1 MADNDNK
8 NNIENS
14 HLSREKVIVRTGIV
28 GIITNLVLVVFKSFV
43 GLMSNSIAIVL
54 DAINNLSDVLSS
66 LITIIGTKLA
76 GRTPDKEH
84 PLGHGRIEY
93 ISAMVVAAIVLYAGF
108 AAFVESVKKIFAPV
122 KPDYSTATLIVVASA
137 VVVKI
142 FLGLFVKSK
151 GKKVSSATLTAS
163 GIDALFDAVI
173 SASVLLS
180 AVIYLFTGVCLEAYL
195 GVVISV
201 FVIRPGY
208 KLMKSTL
215 DEILGKRIDRALLDE
230 IKQTICEDESVFGAY
245 DLILHCY
252 GTDNYIGSVNVEI
265 PDIMTA
271 DEIDTMERRIA
282 RNVYNKHGVIL
293 ASIGIYSMNTTND
306 EIKRM
311 RADISHIVMSHDNVL
326 QIHGFYVDL
335 KEKSICFDIII
346 DYDSKDRNKMF
357 SHIYNEI
364 QSHYPDFSLKIDVD
378 IDI

>member
-1 MADNDNK
+1 MADKKTTD
-8 NNIENS
+8 IVTPQF
-14 HLSREKVIVRTGIV
+14 SREKVIVRTSIV
-28 GIITNLVLVVFKSFV
+28 GIVTNVLLVVFKSAV
-43 GLMSNSIAIVL
+43 GLLSNSIAIVL
-54 DAINNLSDVLSS
+54 DAVNNLSDVLSS
-66 LITIIGTKLA
+66 LITIVGAKLA
-76 GRTPDKEH
+76 GRMPDKGH

-93 ISAMVVAAIVLYAGF
+93 ISAMMVAAIVLYAGF
-108 AAFVESVKKIFAPV
+108 TAFVESVKKIFNPV
-122 KPDYSTATLIVVASA
+122 QPDYSPMTLIVVTSA
-137 VVVKI
+137 VIVKI
-142 FLGLFVKSK
+142 ILGLFVQKN
-151 GKKVSSATLTAS
+151 GKKVNSTTLTAS

-180 AVIYLFTGVCLEAYL
+180 AIIYLLTGVCLEAYL
-195 GVVISV
+195 GIVISA

-215 DEILGKRIDRALLDE
+215 NEILGKRISRELLSE
-230 IKQTICEDESVFGAY
+230 IKQTICEDDCVFGAY

-265 PDIMTA
+265 PDVMTA

-282 RNVYNKHGVIL
+282 DKVYKKHGVIL

-306 EIKRM
+306 EIKKM
-311 RADISHIVMSHDNVL
+311 RTDISHIVMSHDNVL
-326 QIHGFYVDL
+326 QIHGFYVNL

-346 DYDSKDRNKMF
+346 DYDSNDRDKMY

-364 QSHYPDFSLKIDVD
+364 QSHYPDFSLKIDMD

>member
-1 MADNDNK
+1 MADKKTTD
-8 NNIENS
+8 IVTPQFR
-14 HLSREKVIVRTGIV
+14 REKVIVRTSIV
-28 GIITNLVLVVFKSFV
+28 GIVTNVLLVVFKSAV
-43 GLMSNSIAIVL
+43 GLLSNSIAIVL
-54 DAINNLSDVLSS
+54 DAVNNLSDVLSS
-66 LITIIGTKLA
+66 LITIVGAKLA
-76 GRTPDKEH
+76 GIMPDKGH

-93 ISAMVVAAIVLYAGF
+93 ISAMMVAAIVLYAGF
-108 AAFVESVKKIFAPV
+108 TAFVESVKKIFNPV
-122 KPDYSTATLIVVASA
+122 QPDYSPMTLIVVTSA
-137 VVVKI
+137 VIVKI
-142 FLGLFVKSK
+142 ILGLFVQRN
-151 GKKVSSATLTAS
+151 GKKVNSTTLTAS

-180 AVIYLFTGVCLEAYL
+180 AIIYLLTGVCLEAYL
-195 GVVISV
+195 GIVISA

-215 DEILGKRIDRALLDE
+215 NEILGKRISRDLLSE
-230 IKQTICEDESVFGAY
+230 IKQTICEDDCVFGAY

-265 PDIMTA
+265 PDVMTA

-282 RNVYNKHGVIL
+282 DKVYKKHGVIL

-306 EIKRM
+306 EIKKM
-311 RADISHIVMSHDNVL
+311 RTDISHIVMSHDNVL
-326 QIHGFYVDL
+326 QIHGFYVNL

-346 DYDSKDRNKMF
+346 DYDSNDRDKMY

-364 QSHYPDFSLKIDVD
+364 QSHYPDFSLKIDMD

>member
-1 MADNDNK
+1 MTDNK
-8 NNIENS
+8 SNVNLN
-14 HLSREKVIVRTGIV
+14 REKVIVRTSVV
-28 GIITNLVLVVFKSFV
+28 GIATNILLVAFKSVV
-43 GLMSNSIAIVL
+43 GLLSGSLAIVL

-66 LITIIGTKLA
+66 VITIIGTKLA
-76 GRTPDKEH
+76 SRTPDKEH

-108 AAFVESVKKIFAPV
+108 TAFAESVKKIFNPIT
-122 KPDYSTATLIVVASA
+122 PDYSPATLAIVAAAVA
-137 VVVKI
+137 VKI
-142 FLGLFVKSK
+142 VLGLFVRSK
-151 GKKVSSATLTAS
+151 GKKVNSNTLTAS

-180 AVIYLFTGVCLEAYL
+180 AVFYLMTGVCLEAYL

-215 DEILGKRIDRALLDE
+215 DEILGKRIDRDLLAD
-230 IKQTICEDESVFGAY
+230 IKQTICEDKSVFGAY

-265 PDIMTA
+265 SNVMTA
-271 DEIDTMERRIA
+271 DQIDAMERRIA
-282 RNVYNKHGVIL
+282 DRVYKKHGVIL
-293 ASIGIYSMNTTND
+293 AGIGIYSMNTADD
-306 EIKRM
+306 EIKKM
-311 RADISHIVMSHDNVL
+311 RTDISHIVMSHDSVL

-335 KEKSICFDIII
+335 QEKTIYFDIII
-346 DYDSKDRNKMF
+346 DYASKDREKMY

-364 QSHYPDFSLKIDVD
+364 SDRYPDFTLKIDVD

>member
-1 MADNDNK
+1 MTDNK
-8 NNIENS
+8 SNVNLN
-14 HLSREKVIVRTGIV
+14 REKVIVRTSVVGIATNILLVAFKSIV
-28 GIITNLVLVVFKSFV
+28 GLLS
-43 GLMSNSIAIVL
+43 GSLAILL

-66 LITIIGTKLA
+66 VITIIGTKLA
-76 GRTPDKEH
+76 SRTPDKEH

-108 AAFVESVKKIFAPV
+108 TAFAESVKKIFNPIT
-122 KPDYSTATLIVVASA
+122 PDYSPATLAIVAAAVA
-137 VVVKI
+137 VKI
-142 FLGLFVKSK
+142 VLGLFVRSK
-151 GKKVSSATLTAS
+151 GKKVNSNTLTAS

-180 AVIYLFTGVCLEAYL
+180 AVFYLMTGVCLEAYL

-215 DEILGKRIDRALLDE
+215 DEILGKRIDRDLLAD
-230 IKQTICEDESVFGAY
+230 IKQTICEDKSVFGAY

-265 PDIMTA
+265 PNVMTA
-271 DEIDTMERRIA
+271 DQIDAMERRIA
-282 RNVYNKHGVIL
+282 DRVYKKHGVIL
-293 ASIGIYSMNTTND
+293 AGIGIYSMNTADD
-306 EIKRM
+306 EIKKM
-311 RADISHIVMSHDNVL
+311 RTDISHIVMSHDSVL

-335 KEKSICFDIII
+335 QEKTIYFDIII
-346 DYDSKDRNKMF
+346 DYASKDREKMY
-357 SHIYNEI
+357 SHIYDEI
-364 QSHYPDFSLKIDVD
+364 NDRYPDFTLKIDVD

>member
-1 MADNDNK
+1 MADKKTTD
-8 NNIENS
+8 IVTPQFR
-14 HLSREKVIVRTGIV
+14 REQVIVRTSIV
-28 GIITNLVLVVFKSFV
+28 GIVTNVLLVVFKSAV
-43 GLMSNSIAIVL
+43 GLLSNSIAIVL
-54 DAINNLSDVLSS
+54 DAVNNLSDVLSS
-66 LITIIGTKLA
+66 LITIVGAKLA
-76 GRTPDKEH
+76 GRMPDKGH

-93 ISAMVVAAIVLYAGF
+93 ISAMMVAAIVLYAGF
-108 AAFVESVKKIFAPV
+108 TAFVESVKKIFNPV
-122 KPDYSTATLIVVASA
+122 QPDYSPMTLIVVTSA
-137 VVVKI
+137 VIVKI
-142 FLGLFVKSK
+142 ILGLFVQRN
-151 GKKVSSATLTAS
+151 GKKVNSTTLTAS

-180 AVIYLFTGVCLEAYL
+180 AIIYLLTGVCLEAYL
-195 GVVISV
+195 GIVISA

-215 DEILGKRIDRALLDE
+215 NEILGKRISRDLLSE
-230 IKQTICEDESVFGAY
+230 IKQTICEDDCVFGAY

-265 PDIMTA
+265 PDVMTA

-282 RNVYNKHGVIL
+282 DKVYKKHGVIL

-306 EIKRM
+306 EIKKM
-311 RADISHIVMSHDNVL
+311 RTDISHIVMSHDNVL
-326 QIHGFYVDL
+326 QIHGFYVNL

-346 DYDSKDRNKMF
+346 DYDSNDRDKMY

-364 QSHYPDFSLKIDVD
+364 QSHYPDFSLKIDMD

>member
-1 MADNDNK
+1 MTDNK
-8 NNIENS
+8 SNVNLN
-14 HLSREKVIVRTGIV
+14 REKVIVRTSVVGIATNILLVAFKSIV
-28 GIITNLVLVVFKSFV
+28 GLLS
-43 GLMSNSIAIVL
+43 GSLAIVL

-66 LITIIGTKLA
+66 VITIIGTKLA
-76 GRTPDKEH
+76 SRTPDKEH

-108 AAFVESVKKIFAPV
+108 TAFAESVKKIFNPIT
-122 KPDYSTATLIVVASA
+122 PDYSPATLAIVAAAVA
-137 VVVKI
+137 VKI
-142 FLGLFVKSK
+142 VLGLFVRSK
-151 GKKVSSATLTAS
+151 GKKVNSNTLTAS

-180 AVIYLFTGVCLEAYL
+180 AIFYLMTGVCLEAYL

-215 DEILGKRIDRALLDE
+215 DEILGKRIDRDLLAD
-230 IKQTICEDESVFGAY
+230 IKQTICEDKSVFGAY

-265 PDIMTA
+265 PNVMTA
-271 DEIDTMERRIA
+271 DQIDAMERRIA
-282 RNVYNKHGVIL
+282 DRVYKKHGVIL
-293 ASIGIYSMNTTND
+293 AGIGIYSMNTADD
-306 EIKRM
+306 EIKKM
-311 RADISHIVMSHDNVL
+311 RTDISHIVMSHDSVL

-335 KEKSICFDIII
+335 QEKTIYFDIII
-346 DYDSKDRNKMF
+346 DYASKDREKMY
-357 SHIYNEI
+357 SHIYDEI
-364 QSHYPDFSLKIDVD
+364 NDRYPDFTLKIDVD

>member
-1 MADNDNK
+1 MADKKTTD
-8 NNIENS
+8 IVTPQFR
-14 HLSREKVIVRTGIV
+14 REKVIVRTSIV
-28 GIITNLVLVVFKSFV
+28 GIVTNVLLVVFKSAV
-43 GLMSNSIAIVL
+43 GLLSNSIAIVL
-54 DAINNLSDVLSS
+54 DAVNNLSDVLSS
-66 LITIIGTKLA
+66 LITIVGAKLA
-76 GRTPDKEH
+76 GRMPDKGH

-93 ISAMVVAAIVLYAGF
+93 ISAMMVAAIVLYAGF
-108 AAFVESVKKIFAPV
+108 TAFVESVKKIFTPV
-122 KPDYSTATLIVVASA
+122 QPDYSPMTLIVVTSA
-137 VVVKI
+137 VIVKI
-142 FLGLFVKSK
+142 ILGLFVQRN
-151 GKKVSSATLTAS
+151 GKKVNSTTLTAS

-180 AVIYLFTGVCLEAYL
+180 AIIYLLTGVCLEAYL
-195 GVVISV
+195 GIVISA

-215 DEILGKRIDRALLDE
+215 NEILGKRISRDLLSE
-230 IKQTICEDESVFGAY
+230 IKQTICEDDCVFGAY

-265 PDIMTA
+265 PDVMTA

-282 RNVYNKHGVIL
+282 DKVYKKHGVIL

-306 EIKRM
+306 EIKKM
-311 RADISHIVMSHDNVL
+311 RTDISHIVMSHDNVL
-326 QIHGFYVDL
+326 QIHGFYVNL

-346 DYDSKDRNKMF
+346 DYDSNDRDKMY

-364 QSHYPDFSLKIDVD
+364 QSHYPDFSLKIDMD

>member
-1 MADNDNK
+1 MADKKTTD
-8 NNIENS
+8 IVTPQF
-14 HLSREKVIVRTGIV
+14 SREKIIVRTSIV
-28 GIITNLVLVVFKSFV
+28 GIVTNVLLVIFKSAV
-43 GLMSNSIAIVL
+43 GLLSNSIAIVL
-54 DAINNLSDVLSS
+54 DAVNNLSDVLSS
-66 LITIIGTKLA
+66 LITIVGAKLA
-76 GRTPDKEH
+76 GRMPDKGH

-93 ISAMVVAAIVLYAGF
+93 ISAMMVAAIVLYAGF
-108 AAFVESVKKIFAPV
+108 TAFVESVKKIFNPV
-122 KPDYSTATLIVVASA
+122 QPDYSPMTLIVVTSA
-137 VVVKI
+137 VIVKI
-142 FLGLFVKSK
+142 ILGLFVQRN
-151 GKKVSSATLTAS
+151 GKKVNSTTLTAS

-180 AVIYLFTGVCLEAYL
+180 AIIYLLTGVCLEAYL
-195 GVVISV
+195 GIVISA

-215 DEILGKRIDRALLDE
+215 NEILGKRISREFLSD
-230 IKQTICEDESVFGAY
+230 IKQTICEDDCVFGAY

-265 PDIMTA
+265 PDVMTA

-282 RNVYNKHGVIL
+282 DKVYKKHGVIL

-306 EIKRM
+306 EIKKM
-311 RADISHIVMSHDNVL
+311 RTDISHIVMSHDNVL
-326 QIHGFYVDL
+326 QIHGFYVNL

-346 DYDSKDRNKMF
+346 DYDSNDRDKMY

-364 QSHYPDFSLKIDVD
+364 QSHYPDFSLKIDMD

>member
-1 MADNDNK
+1 MADKKTTD
-8 NNIENS
+8 IVTPQFR
-14 HLSREKVIVRTGIV
+14 REKVIVRTSIV
-28 GIITNLVLVVFKSFV
+28 GIVTNVLLVVFKSAV
-43 GLMSNSIAIVL
+43 GLLSNSIAIVL
-54 DAINNLSDVLSS
+54 DAVNNLSDVLSS
-66 LITIIGTKLA
+66 LITIVGAKLA
-76 GRTPDKEH
+76 GRMPDKGH

-93 ISAMVVAAIVLYAGF
+93 ISAMMVAAIVLYAGF
-108 AAFVESVKKIFAPV
+108 TAFVESVKKIFNPV
-122 KPDYSTATLIVVASA
+122 QPDYSPMTLIVVTSA
-137 VVVKI
+137 VIVKI
-142 FLGLFVKSK
+142 ILGLFVQRN
-151 GKKVSSATLTAS
+151 GKKVNSTTLTAS

-180 AVIYLFTGVCLEAYL
+180 AIIYLLTGVCLEAYL
-195 GVVISV
+195 GIVISA

-215 DEILGKRIDRALLDE
+215 NEILGKRISRDLLSE
-230 IKQTICEDESVFGAY
+230 IKQTICEDGCVFGAY

-265 PDIMTA
+265 PDVMTA

-282 RNVYNKHGVIL
+282 DKVYKKHGVIL

-306 EIKRM
+306 EIKKM
-311 RADISHIVMSHDNVL
+311 RTDISHIVMSHDNVL
-326 QIHGFYVDL
+326 QIHGFYVNL

-346 DYDSKDRNKMF
+346 DYDSNDRDKMY

-364 QSHYPDFSLKIDVD
+364 QSHYPDFSLKIDMD

>member
-1 MADNDNK
+1 MADKKTTD
-8 NNIENS
+8 IVTPQF
-14 HLSREKVIVRTGIV
+14 SREKVIVRTSIV
-28 GIITNLVLVVFKSFV
+28 GIVTNVLLVVFKSAV
-43 GLMSNSIAIVL
+43 GLLSNSIAIVL
-54 DAINNLSDVLSS
+54 DAVNNLSDVLSS
-66 LITIIGTKLA
+66 LITIVGAKLA
-76 GRTPDKEH
+76 GRMPDKGH

-93 ISAMVVAAIVLYAGF
+93 ISATLVAAIVLYAGF
-108 AAFVESVKKIFAPV
+108 TAFVESVKKIFNPV
-122 KPDYSTATLIVVASA
+122 QPDYSPMTLIVVTSA
-137 VVVKI
+137 VIVKI
-142 FLGLFVKSK
+142 ILGLFVQRN
-151 GKKVSSATLTAS
+151 GKKVNSTTLTAS

-180 AVIYLFTGVCLEAYL
+180 AIIYLLTGVCLEAYL
-195 GVVISV
+195 GIVISA

-215 DEILGKRIDRALLDE
+215 NEILGKRISRDLLSE
-230 IKQTICEDESVFGAY
+230 IKQTICEDDCVFGAY

-265 PDIMTA
+265 PDVMTA

-282 RNVYNKHGVIL
+282 DKVYKKHGVIL

-306 EIKRM
+306 EIKKM
-311 RADISHIVMSHDNVL
+311 RTDISHIVMSHDNVL
-326 QIHGFYVDL
+326 QIHGFYVNL

-346 DYDSKDRNKMF
+346 DYDSNDRDKMY

-364 QSHYPDFSLKIDVD
+364 QSRYPDFSLKIDMD

>member
-1 MADNDNK
+1 MADKKTTD
-8 NNIENS
+8 IVTPQF
-14 HLSREKVIVRTGIV
+14 SREKVIVRTSIV
-28 GIITNLVLVVFKSFV
+28 GIVTNVLLVVFKSAV
-43 GLMSNSIAIVL
+43 GLLSNSIAIVL
-54 DAINNLSDVLSS
+54 DAVNNLSDVLSS
-66 LITIIGTKLA
+66 LITIVGAKLA
-76 GRTPDKEH
+76 GRMPDKGH

-93 ISAMVVAAIVLYAGF
+93 ISAMMVAAIVLYAGF
-108 AAFVESVKKIFAPV
+108 TAFVESVKKIFNPV
-122 KPDYSTATLIVVASA
+122 QPDYSPMTLIVVTSA
-137 VVVKI
+137 VIVKI
-142 FLGLFVKSK
+142 ILGLFVQRN
-151 GKKVSSATLTAS
+151 GKKVNSTTLTAS

-180 AVIYLFTGVCLEAYL
+180 AIIYLLTGVCLEAYL
-195 GVVISV
+195 GIVISA

-215 DEILGKRIDRALLDE
+215 NEILGKRISRDLLSE
-230 IKQTICEDESVFGAY
+230 IKQTICEDDCVFGAY

-265 PDIMTA
+265 PDVMTA

-282 RNVYNKHGVIL
+282 DKVYKKHGVIL

-306 EIKRM
+306 EIKKM
-311 RADISHIVMSHDNVL
+311 RTDISHIVMSHDNVL
-326 QIHGFYVDL
+326 QIHGFYVNL

-346 DYDSKDRNKMF
+346 DYDSNDRDKMY

-364 QSHYPDFSLKIDVD
+364 QSHYPDFSLKIDMD

>member
-1 MADNDNK
+1 MADKKTTD
-8 NNIENS
+8 IVTPQF
-14 HLSREKVIVRTGIV
+14 SREKIIVRTSIV
-28 GIITNLVLVVFKSFV
+28 GIVTNVLLVIFKSAV
-43 GLMSNSIAIVL
+43 GLLSNSIAIVL
-54 DAINNLSDVLSS
+54 DAVNNLSDVLSS
-66 LITIIGTKLA
+66 LITIVGAKLA
-76 GRTPDKEH
+76 GRMPDKGH

-93 ISAMVVAAIVLYAGF
+93 ISAMMVAAIVLYAGF
-108 AAFVESVKKIFAPV
+108 TAFVESVKKIFNPV
-122 KPDYSTATLIVVASA
+122 QPDYSPMTLIVVTSA
-137 VVVKI
+137 VIVKI
-142 FLGLFVKSK
+142 ILGLFVQRN
-151 GKKVSSATLTAS
+151 GKKVNSTTLTAS

-180 AVIYLFTGVCLEAYL
+180 AIIYLLTGVCLEAYL
-195 GVVISV
+195 GIVISA

-215 DEILGKRIDRALLDE
+215 NEILGKRISRDLLSE
-230 IKQTICEDESVFGAY
+230 IKQTICEDDCVFGAY

-265 PDIMTA
+265 PDVMTA

-282 RNVYNKHGVIL
+282 GKVYKKHGVIL

-306 EIKRM
+306 EIKKM
-311 RADISHIVMSHDNVL
+311 RTDISHIVMSHDNVL
-326 QIHGFYVDL
+326 QIHGFYVNL

-346 DYDSKDRNKMF
+346 DYDSNDRDKMY

-364 QSHYPDFSLKIDVD
+364 QSHYPDFSLKIDMD

>member
-1 MADNDNK
+1 MTDNK
-8 NNIENS
+8 SNVNLN
-14 HLSREKVIVRTGIV
+14 REKVIVRTSVV
-28 GIITNLVLVVFKSFV
+28 GIATNILLVAFKSVV
-43 GLMSNSIAIVL
+43 GLLSGSLAIVL

-66 LITIIGTKLA
+66 VITIIGTKLA
-76 GRTPDKEH
+76 SRMPDKEH

-93 ISAMVVAAIVLYAGF
+93 LSAMVVAAIVLYAGF
-108 AAFVESVKKIFAPV
+108 TAFAESVKKIFNPIT
-122 KPDYSTATLIVVASA
+122 PDYSPATLAIVAAAVA
-137 VVVKI
+137 VKI
-142 FLGLFVKSK
+142 VLGLFVRSK
-151 GKKVSSATLTAS
+151 GKKVNSNTLTAS

-180 AVIYLFTGVCLEAYL
+180 AVFYLMTGVCLEAYL

-215 DEILGKRIDRALLDE
+215 DEILGKRIDRDLLAD
-230 IKQTICEDESVFGAY
+230 IKQTICEDKSVFGAY

-265 PDIMTA
+265 SNVMTA
-271 DEIDTMERRIA
+271 DQIDAMERRIA
-282 RNVYNKHGVIL
+282 DRVYKKHGVIL
-293 ASIGIYSMNTTND
+293 AGIGIYSMNTADD
-306 EIKRM
+306 EIKKM
-311 RADISHIVMSHDNVL
+311 RTDISHIVMSHDSVL

-335 KEKSICFDIII
+335 QEKTIYFDIII
-346 DYDSKDRNKMF
+346 DYASKDREKMY

-364 QSHYPDFSLKIDVD
+364 NDRYPDFTLKIDVD

>member
-1 MADNDNK
+1 MADKKTTD
-8 NNIENS
+8 IVTPQF
-14 HLSREKVIVRTGIV
+14 SREKIIVRTSIV
-28 GIITNLVLVVFKSFV
+28 GIVTNVLLVIFKSAV
-43 GLMSNSIAIVL
+43 GLLSNSIAIVL
-54 DAINNLSDVLSS
+54 DAVNNLSDVLSS
-66 LITIIGTKLA
+66 LITIVGAKLA
-76 GRTPDKEH
+76 GRMPDKGH

-93 ISAMVVAAIVLYAGF
+93 ISAMMVAAIVLYAGF
-108 AAFVESVKKIFAPV
+108 TAFVESVKKIFNPV
-122 KPDYSTATLIVVASA
+122 QPDYSPMTLIVVTSA
-137 VVVKI
+137 VIVKI
-142 FLGLFVKSK
+142 ILGLFVQRN
-151 GKKVSSATLTAS
+151 GKKVNSTTLTAS

-180 AVIYLFTGVCLEAYL
+180 AIIYLLTGVCLEAYL
-195 GVVISV
+195 GIVISA

-215 DEILGKRIDRALLDE
+215 NEILGKRISRELLSD
-230 IKQTICEDESVFGAY
+230 IKQTICEDDCVFGAY

-265 PDIMTA
+265 PDVMTA

-282 RNVYNKHGVIL
+282 DKVYKKHGVIL

-306 EIKRM
+306 EIKKM
-311 RADISHIVMSHDNVL
+311 RTDISHIVMSHDNVL
-326 QIHGFYVDL
+326 QIHGFYVNL

-346 DYDSKDRNKMF
+346 DYDSNDRDKMY

-364 QSHYPDFSLKIDVD
+364 QSHYPDFSLKIDMD

>member
-1 MADNDNK
+1 MADKKTTD
-8 NNIENS
+8 IVTPQFR
-14 HLSREKVIVRTGIV
+14 REKVIVRTSIV
-28 GIITNLVLVVFKSFV
+28 GIVTNVLLVVFKSAV
-43 GLMSNSIAIVL
+43 GLLSNSIAIVL
-54 DAINNLSDVLSS
+54 DAVNNLSDVLSS
-66 LITIIGTKLA
+66 LITIVGAKLA
-76 GRTPDKEH
+76 GRMPDKGH

-93 ISAMVVAAIVLYAGF
+93 ISAMMVAAIVLYAGF
-108 AAFVESVKKIFAPV
+108 TAFVESVKKIFNPV
-122 KPDYSTATLIVVASA
+122 QPDYSPMTLIVVTSA
-137 VVVKI
+137 VIVKI
-142 FLGLFVKSK
+142 ILGLFVQRN
-151 GKKVSSATLTAS
+151 GKKVNSTTLTAS

-180 AVIYLFTGVCLEAYL
+180 AIIYLLTGVCLEAYL
-195 GVVISV
+195 GIVISA

-215 DEILGKRIDRALLDE
+215 NEILGKRISRDLLSE
-230 IKQTICEDESVFGAY
+230 IKQTICEDDCVFGAY

-265 PDIMTA
+265 PDVMTA

-282 RNVYNKHGVIL
+282 DKVYKKHGVIL

-306 EIKRM
+306 EIKKM
-311 RADISHIVMSHDNVL
+311 RTDISHIVMSHDNVL
-326 QIHGFYVDL
+326 QIHGFYVNL

-346 DYDSKDRNKMF
+346 DYDSNDRDKMY

-364 QSHYPDFSLKIDVD
+364 QSHYPDFSLKIDMD

>member
-1 MADNDNK
+1 MTDNK
-8 NNIENS
+8 SNVNLN
-14 HLSREKVIVRTGIV
+14 REKVIVRTSVV
-28 GIITNLVLVVFKSFV
+28 GIATNILLVAFKSVV
-43 GLMSNSIAIVL
+43 GLLSGSLAIVL

-66 LITIIGTKLA
+66 VITIIGTKLA
-76 GRTPDKEH
+76 SRTPDKEH

-108 AAFVESVKKIFAPV
+108 TAFAESVKKIFNPIT
-122 KPDYSTATLIVVASA
+122 PDYSPATLAIVAAAVA
-137 VVVKI
+137 VKI
-142 FLGLFVKSK
+142 VLGLFVRSK
-151 GKKVSSATLTAS
+151 GKKVNSNTLTAS

-180 AVIYLFTGVCLEAYL
+180 AVFYLMTGVCLEAYL

-215 DEILGKRIDRALLDE
+215 DEILGKRIDRDLLAD
-230 IKQTICEDESVFGAY
+230 IKQTICEDKSVFGAY

-265 PDIMTA
+265 SNVMTA
-271 DEIDTMERRIA
+271 DQIDAMERRIA
-282 RNVYNKHGVIL
+282 DRVYKKHGVIL
-293 ASIGIYSMNTTND
+293 AGIGIYSMNTADD
-306 EIKRM
+306 EIKKM
-311 RADISHIVMSHDNVL
+311 RTDISHIVMSHDSVL

-335 KEKSICFDIII
+335 QEKTIYFDIII
-346 DYDSKDRNKMF
+346 DYASKDREKMY

-364 QSHYPDFSLKIDVD
+364 NDRYPDFTLKIDVD

>member
-1 MADNDNK
+1 MADKKTTD
-8 NNIENS
+8 IVTPQF
-14 HLSREKVIVRTGIV
+14 SREKVIVRTSIV
-28 GIITNLVLVVFKSFV
+28 GIVTNVLLVVFKSAV
-43 GLMSNSIAIVL
+43 GLLSNSIAIVL
-54 DAINNLSDVLSS
+54 DAVNNLSDVLSS
-66 LITIIGTKLA
+66 LITIVGAKLA
-76 GRTPDKEH
+76 GRMPDKGH

-93 ISAMVVAAIVLYAGF
+93 ISAMMVAAIVLYAGF
-108 AAFVESVKKIFAPV
+108 TAFVESVKKIFNPV
-122 KPDYSTATLIVVASA
+122 QPDYSPMTLIVVTSA
-137 VVVKI
+137 VIVKI
-142 FLGLFVKSK
+142 ILGLFVQRN
-151 GKKVSSATLTAS
+151 GKKVNSTTLTAS

-180 AVIYLFTGVCLEAYL
+180 AIIYLLTGVCLEAYL
-195 GVVISV
+195 GIVISA

-215 DEILGKRIDRALLDE
+215 NEILGKRISRDLLSE
-230 IKQTICEDESVFGAY
+230 IKQTICEDDCVFGAY

-265 PDIMTA
+265 PDVMTA

-282 RNVYNKHGVIL
+282 DKVYKKHGVIL

-306 EIKRM
+306 EIKKM
-311 RADISHIVMSHDNVL
+311 RTDISHIVMSHDNVL
-326 QIHGFYVDL
+326 QIHGFYVNL

-346 DYDSKDRNKMF
+346 DYDSNDRDKMY

-364 QSHYPDFSLKIDVD
+364 QSNYPDFSLKIDMD

>member
-1 MADNDNK
+1 MADKKTTD
-8 NNIENS
+8 IVTPQF
-14 HLSREKVIVRTGIV
+14 SREKVIVRTSIV
-28 GIITNLVLVVFKSFV
+28 GIVTNVLLVVFKSAV
-43 GLMSNSIAIVL
+43 GLLSNSIAIVL
-54 DAINNLSDVLSS
+54 DAVNNLSDVLSS
-66 LITIIGTKLA
+66 LITIVGAKLA
-76 GRTPDKEH
+76 GRMPDKGH

-93 ISAMVVAAIVLYAGF
+93 ISAMMVAAIVLYAGF
-108 AAFVESVKKIFAPV
+108 TAFVESVKKIFNPV
-122 KPDYSTATLIVVASA
+122 QPDYSPMTLIVVTSA
-137 VVVKI
+137 VIVKI
-142 FLGLFVKSK
+142 ILGLFVQRN
-151 GKKVSSATLTAS
+151 GKKVNSTTLTAS

-180 AVIYLFTGVCLEAYL
+180 AIIYLLTGVCLEAYL
-195 GVVISV
+195 GIVISA

-215 DEILGKRIDRALLDE
+215 NEILGKRISRDLLSE
-230 IKQTICEDESVFGAY
+230 IKQTICEDDCVFGAY

-265 PDIMTA
+265 PDVMTA

-282 RNVYNKHGVIL
+282 DKVYKKHGVIL

-306 EIKRM
+306 EIKKM
-311 RADISHIVMSHDNVL
+311 RTDISHIVMSHDNVL
-326 QIHGFYVDL
+326 QIHGFYVNL

-346 DYDSKDRNKMF
+346 DYDSNDRDKMY

-364 QSHYPDFSLKIDVD
+364 QSRYPDFSLKIDMD

>member
-1 MADNDNK
+1 MADKKTTD
-8 NNIENS
+8 IVTPQF
-14 HLSREKVIVRTGIV
+14 SREKVIVRTSIV
-28 GIITNLVLVVFKSFV
+28 GIVTNVLLVVFKSAV
-43 GLMSNSIAIVL
+43 GLLSNSIAIVL
-54 DAINNLSDVLSS
+54 DAVNNLSDVLSS
-66 LITIIGTKLA
+66 LITIVGAKLA
-76 GRTPDKEH
+76 GRMPDKGH

-93 ISAMVVAAIVLYAGF
+93 ISAMMVAAIVLYAGF
-108 AAFVESVKKIFAPV
+108 TAFVESVKKIFNPV
-122 KPDYSTATLIVVASA
+122 QPDYSPMTLIVVTSA
-137 VVVKI
+137 VIVKI
-142 FLGLFVKSK
+142 ILGLFVQKN
-151 GKKVSSATLTAS
+151 GKKVNSTTLTAS

-180 AVIYLFTGVCLEAYL
+180 AIIYLLTGVCLEAYL
-195 GVVISV
+195 GIVISA

-215 DEILGKRIDRALLDE
+215 NEILGKRISRELLSE
-230 IKQTICEDESVFGAY
+230 IKQTICEDDCVFGAY

-265 PDIMTA
+265 PDVMTA

-282 RNVYNKHGVIL
+282 DKVYKKHGVIL

-306 EIKRM
+306 EIKKM
-311 RADISHIVMSHDNVL
+311 KTDISHIVMSHDNVL
-326 QIHGFYVDL
+326 QIHGFYVNL

-346 DYDSKDRNKMF
+346 DYDSNDRDKMY

-364 QSHYPDFSLKIDVD
+364 QSHYPDFSLKIDMD

>member
-1 MADNDNK
+1 MADKKTTD
-8 NNIENS
+8 IVTPQ
-14 HLSREKVIVRTGIV
+14 LSREKIIVRTSIV
-28 GIITNLVLVVFKSFV
+28 GIVTNVLLVIFKSAV
-43 GLMSNSIAIVL
+43 GLLSNSIAIVL
-54 DAINNLSDVLSS
+54 DAVNNLSDVLSS
-66 LITIIGTKLA
+66 LITIVGAKLA
-76 GRTPDKEH
+76 GRMPDKGH

-93 ISAMVVAAIVLYAGF
+93 ISAMMVAAIVLYAGF
-108 AAFVESVKKIFAPV
+108 TAFVESVKKIFNPV
-122 KPDYSTATLIVVASA
+122 QPDYSPMTLIVVTSA
-137 VVVKI
+137 VIVKI
-142 FLGLFVKSK
+142 ILGLFVQRN
-151 GKKVSSATLTAS
+151 GKKVNSTTLTAS

-180 AVIYLFTGVCLEAYL
+180 AIIYLLTGVCLEAYL
-195 GVVISV
+195 GIVISA

-215 DEILGKRIDRALLDE
+215 NEILGKRISRELLSE
-230 IKQTICEDESVFGAY
+230 IKQTICEDDCVFGAY

-265 PDIMTA
+265 PDVMTA

-282 RNVYNKHGVIL
+282 DKVYKKHGVIL

-306 EIKRM
+306 EIKKM
-311 RADISHIVMSHDNVL
+311 RTDISHIVMSHDNVL
-326 QIHGFYVDL
+326 QIHGFYVNL

-346 DYDSKDRNKMF
+346 DYDSNDRDKMY

-364 QSHYPDFSLKIDVD
+364 QSHYPDFSLKIDMD

>member
-1 MADNDNK
+1 MTDNK
-8 NNIENS
+8 SNVNLN
-14 HLSREKVIVRTGIV
+14 REKVIVRTSVVGIATNILLVAFKSIV
-28 GIITNLVLVVFKSFV
+28 GLLS
-43 GLMSNSIAIVL
+43 GSLAIVL

-66 LITIIGTKLA
+66 VITIIGTKLA
-76 GRTPDKEH
+76 SRTPDKEH

-108 AAFVESVKKIFAPV
+108 TAFAESVKKIFNPIT
-122 KPDYSTATLIVVASA
+122 PDYSPATLAIVAAAVA
-137 VVVKI
+137 VKI
-142 FLGLFVKSK
+142 VLGLFVRSK
-151 GKKVSSATLTAS
+151 GKKVNSNTLTAS

-180 AVIYLFTGVCLEAYL
+180 AVFYLMTGVCLEAYL

-215 DEILGKRIDRALLDE
+215 DEILGKRIDRDLLAD
-230 IKQTICEDESVFGAY
+230 IKQTICEDKSVFGAY

-265 PDIMTA
+265 PNVMTA
-271 DEIDTMERRIA
+271 DQIDAMERRIA
-282 RNVYNKHGVIL
+282 DRVYKKHGVIL
-293 ASIGIYSMNTTND
+293 AGIGIYSMNTADD
-306 EIKRM
+306 EIKKM
-311 RADISHIVMSHDNVL
+311 RTDISHIVMSHDSVL

-335 KEKSICFDIII
+335 QEKTIYFDIII
-346 DYDSKDRNKMF
+346 DYASKDREKMY

-364 QSHYPDFSLKIDVD
+364 NDRYPDFTLKIDVD

>member
-1 MADNDNK
+1 MADKKTTD
-8 NNIENS
+8 IVTPQF
-14 HLSREKVIVRTGIV
+14 SREKVIVRTSIV
-28 GIITNLVLVVFKSFV
+28 GIVTNVLLVVFKSAV
-43 GLMSNSIAIVL
+43 GLLSNSIAIVL
-54 DAINNLSDVLSS
+54 DAVNNLSDVLSS
-66 LITIIGTKLA
+66 LITIVGAKLA
-76 GRTPDKEH
+76 GRMPDKGH

-93 ISAMVVAAIVLYAGF
+93 ISAMMVAAIVLYAGF
-108 AAFVESVKKIFAPV
+108 TAFVESVKKIFNPV
-122 KPDYSTATLIVVASA
+122 QPDYSPITLIVVTSA
-137 VVVKI
+137 VIVKI
-142 FLGLFVKSK
+142 ILGLFVQRN
-151 GKKVSSATLTAS
+151 GKKVNSTTLTAS

-180 AVIYLFTGVCLEAYL
+180 AIIYLLTGVCLEAYL
-195 GVVISV
+195 GIVISA

-215 DEILGKRIDRALLDE
+215 NEILGKRISRDLLSE
-230 IKQTICEDESVFGAY
+230 IKQTICEDDCVFGAY

-265 PDIMTA
+265 PDVMTA

-282 RNVYNKHGVIL
+282 DKVYKKHGVIL

-306 EIKRM
+306 EIKKM
-311 RADISHIVMSHDNVL
+311 RTDISHIVMSHDNVL
-326 QIHGFYVDL
+326 QIHGFYVNL

-346 DYDSKDRNKMF
+346 DYDSNDRDKMY

-364 QSHYPDFSLKIDVD
+364 QSNYPDFSLKIDMD

>member
-1 MADNDNK
+1 MADKKTTD
-8 NNIENS
+8 IVTPQFR
-14 HLSREKVIVRTGIV
+14 REKVIVRTSIV
-28 GIITNLVLVVFKSFV
+28 GIVTNVLLVVFKSAV
-43 GLMSNSIAIVL
+43 GLLSNSIAIVL
-54 DAINNLSDVLSS
+54 DAVNNLSDVLSS
-66 LITIIGTKLA
+66 LITIVGAKLA
-76 GRTPDKEH
+76 GRMPDKGH

-93 ISAMVVAAIVLYAGF
+93 ISAMMVAAIVLYAGF
-108 AAFVESVKKIFAPV
+108 TAFVESVKKIFNPV
-122 KPDYSTATLIVVASA
+122 QPDYSPMTLIVVTSA
-137 VVVKI
+137 VIVKI
-142 FLGLFVKSK
+142 ILGLFVQRN
-151 GKKVSSATLTAS
+151 GKKVNSTTLTAS

-180 AVIYLFTGVCLEAYL
+180 AIIYLLTGVCLEAYL
-195 GVVISV
+195 GIVISA

-215 DEILGKRIDRALLDE
+215 NEILGKRISRDLLSE
-230 IKQTICEDESVFGAY
+230 IKQTICEDECVFGAY

-265 PDIMTA
+265 PDVMTA

-282 RNVYNKHGVIL
+282 DKVYKKHGVIL

-306 EIKRM
+306 EIKKM
-311 RADISHIVMSHDNVL
+311 RTDISHIVMSHDNVL
-326 QIHGFYVDL
+326 QIHGFYVNL

-346 DYDSKDRNKMF
+346 DYDSNDRDKMY

-364 QSHYPDFSLKIDVD
+364 QSHYPDFSLKIDMD

>member
-1 MADNDNK
+1 MADKKTTD
-8 NNIENS
+8 IVTPQF
-14 HLSREKVIVRTGIV
+14 SREKVIVRTSIV
-28 GIITNLVLVVFKSFV
+28 GIVTNVLLVVFKSAV
-43 GLMSNSIAIVL
+43 GLLSNSIAIVL
-54 DAINNLSDVLSS
+54 DAVNNLSDVLSS
-66 LITIIGTKLA
+66 LITIVGAKLA
-76 GRTPDKEH
+76 GRMPDKGH

-93 ISAMVVAAIVLYAGF
+93 ISAMMVAAIVLYAGF
-108 AAFVESVKKIFAPV
+108 TAFVESVKKIFNPV
-122 KPDYSTATLIVVASA
+122 QPDYSPMTLIVVTSA
-137 VVVKI
+137 VIVKI
-142 FLGLFVKSK
+142 ILGLFVQRN
-151 GKKVSSATLTAS
+151 GKKVNSTTLTAS

-180 AVIYLFTGVCLEAYL
+180 AIIYLLTGVCLEAYL
-195 GVVISV
+195 GIVISA

-215 DEILGKRIDRALLDE
+215 NEILGKRISRELLSE
-230 IKQTICEDESVFGAY
+230 IKQTICEDDCVFGAY

-265 PDIMTA
+265 PDVMTA

-282 RNVYNKHGVIL
+282 DKVYKKHGVIL

-306 EIKRM
+306 EIKKM
-311 RADISHIVMSHDNVL
+311 KTDISHIVMSHDNVL
-326 QIHGFYVDL
+326 QIHGFYVNL

-346 DYDSKDRNKMF
+346 DYDSNDRDKMY

-364 QSHYPDFSLKIDVD
+364 QSHYPDFSLKIDMD

>member
-1 MADNDNK
+1 MADKKTTD
-8 NNIENS
+8 IVTPQ
-14 HLSREKVIVRTGIV
+14 LSREKIIVRTSIV
-28 GIITNLVLVVFKSFV
+28 GIVTNVLLVIFKSAV
-43 GLMSNSIAIVL
+43 GLLSNSIAIVL
-54 DAINNLSDVLSS
+54 DAVNNLSDVLSS
-66 LITIIGTKLA
+66 LITIVGAKLA
-76 GRTPDKEH
+76 GRMPDKGH

-93 ISAMVVAAIVLYAGF
+93 ISAMMVAAIVLYAGF
-108 AAFVESVKKIFAPV
+108 TAFVESVKKIFNPV
-122 KPDYSTATLIVVASA
+122 QPDYSPMTLIVVTSA
-137 VVVKI
+137 VIVKI
-142 FLGLFVKSK
+142 ILGLFVQRN
-151 GKKVSSATLTAS
+151 GKKVNSTTLTAS

-180 AVIYLFTGVCLEAYL
+180 AIIYLLTGVCLEAYL
-195 GVVISV
+195 GIVISA

-215 DEILGKRIDRALLDE
+215 NEILGKRISRELLSD
-230 IKQTICEDESVFGAY
+230 IKQTICEDDCVFGAY

-265 PDIMTA
+265 PDVMTA

-282 RNVYNKHGVIL
+282 DKVYKKHGVIL

-306 EIKRM
+306 EIKKM
-311 RADISHIVMSHDNVL
+311 RTDISHIVMSHDNVL
-326 QIHGFYVDL
+326 QIHGFYVNL

-346 DYDSKDRNKMF
+346 DYDSNDRDKMY

-364 QSHYPDFSLKIDVD
+364 QSHYPDFSLKIDMD

>member
-1 MADNDNK
+1 MADKKTTD
-8 NNIENS
+8 IVTPQF
-14 HLSREKVIVRTGIV
+14 SREKIIVRTSIV
-28 GIITNLVLVVFKSFV
+28 GIVTNVLLVIFKSAV
-43 GLMSNSIAIVL
+43 GLLSNSIAIVL
-54 DAINNLSDVLSS
+54 DAVNNLSDVLSS
-66 LITIIGTKLA
+66 LITIVGAKLA
-76 GRTPDKEH
+76 GRMPDKGH

-93 ISAMVVAAIVLYAGF
+93 ISAMMVAAIVLYAGF
-108 AAFVESVKKIFAPV
+108 TAFVESVKKIFNPV
-122 KPDYSTATLIVVASA
+122 QPDYSPMTLIVVTSA
-137 VVVKI
+137 VIVKI
-142 FLGLFVKSK
+142 ILGLFVQRN
-151 GKKVSSATLTAS
+151 GKKVNSTTLTAS

-180 AVIYLFTGVCLEAYL
+180 AIIYLLTGVCLEAYL
-195 GVVISV
+195 GIVISA

-215 DEILGKRIDRALLDE
+215 NEILGKRISRELLSD
-230 IKQTICEDESVFGAY
+230 IKQTICEDDCVFGAY

-265 PDIMTA
+265 PDVMMA

-282 RNVYNKHGVIL
+282 DKVYKKHGVIL

-306 EIKRM
+306 EIKKM
-311 RADISHIVMSHDNVL
+311 RTDISHIVMSHDNVL
-326 QIHGFYVDL
+326 QIHGFYVNL

-346 DYDSKDRNKMF
+346 DYDSNDRDKMY

-364 QSHYPDFSLKIDVD
+364 QSHYPDFSLKIDMD

>member
-1 MADNDNK
+1 MADKKTTD
-8 NNIENS
+8 IVTPQF
-14 HLSREKVIVRTGIV
+14 SREKVIVRTSIV
-28 GIITNLVLVVFKSFV
+28 GIVTNVLLVVFKSAV
-43 GLMSNSIAIVL
+43 GLLSNSIAIVL
-54 DAINNLSDVLSS
+54 DAVNNLSDVLSS
-66 LITIIGTKLA
+66 LITIVGAKLA
-76 GRTPDKEH
+76 GRMPDKGH

-93 ISAMVVAAIVLYAGF
+93 ISAMMVAAIVLYAGF
-108 AAFVESVKKIFAPV
+108 TAFVESVKKIFNPV
-122 KPDYSTATLIVVASA
+122 QPDYSPMTLIVVTSA
-137 VVVKI
+137 VIVKI
-142 FLGLFVKSK
+142 ILGLFVQRN
-151 GKKVSSATLTAS
+151 GKKVNSTTLTAS

-180 AVIYLFTGVCLEAYL
+180 AIIYLLTGVCLEAYL
-195 GVVISV
+195 GIVISA

-215 DEILGKRIDRALLDE
+215 NEILGKRISRDLLSE
-230 IKQTICEDESVFGAY
+230 IKQTICEDDCVFGAY

-265 PDIMTA
+265 PDVMTA

-282 RNVYNKHGVIL
+282 DKVYKKHGVIL

-306 EIKRM
+306 EIKKM
-311 RADISHIVMSHDNVL
+311 RTDFSHIVMSHDNVL
-326 QIHGFYVDL
+326 QIHGFYVNL

-346 DYDSKDRNKMF
+346 DYDSNDRDKMY

-364 QSHYPDFSLKIDVD
+364 QSHYPDFSLKIDMD

>member
-1 MADNDNK
+1 MADKKTTD
-8 NNIENS
+8 IVTPQFR
-14 HLSREKVIVRTGIV
+14 REKVIVRTSIV
-28 GIITNLVLVVFKSFV
+28 GIVTNVLLVVFKSAV
-43 GLMSNSIAIVL
+43 GLLSNSIAIVL
-54 DAINNLSDVLSS
+54 DAVNNLSDVLSS
-66 LITIIGTKLA
+66 LITIVGAKLA
-76 GRTPDKEH
+76 GRMPDKGH

-93 ISAMVVAAIVLYAGF
+93 ISAMMVAAIVLYAGF
-108 AAFVESVKKIFAPV
+108 TAFVESVKKIFNPV
-122 KPDYSTATLIVVASA
+122 QPDYSPMTLIVVTSA
-137 VVVKI
+137 VIVKI
-142 FLGLFVKSK
+142 ILGLFVQKN
-151 GKKVSSATLTAS
+151 GKKVNSTTLTAS

-180 AVIYLFTGVCLEAYL
+180 AIIYLLTGVCLEAYL
-195 GVVISV
+195 GIVISA

-215 DEILGKRIDRALLDE
+215 NEILGKRISRDLLSE
-230 IKQTICEDESVFGAY
+230 IKQTICEDDCVFGAY

-265 PDIMTA
+265 PDVMTA

-282 RNVYNKHGVIL
+282 DKVYKKHGVIL

-306 EIKRM
+306 EIKKM
-311 RADISHIVMSHDNVL
+311 RTDISHIVMSHDNVL
-326 QIHGFYVDL
+326 QIHGFYVNL

-346 DYDSKDRNKMF
+346 DYDSNDRDKMY

-364 QSHYPDFSLKIDVD
+364 QSHYPDFSLKIDMD

>member
-1 MADNDNK
+1 MADKKTTD
-8 NNIENS
+8 IVTPQF
-14 HLSREKVIVRTGIV
+14 SREKVIVRTSIV
-28 GIITNLVLVVFKSFV
+28 GIVTNVLLVVFKSAV
-43 GLMSNSIAIVL
+43 GLLSNSIAIVL
-54 DAINNLSDVLSS
+54 DAVNNLSDVLSS
-66 LITIIGTKLA
+66 LITIVGAKLA
-76 GRTPDKEH
+76 GRMPDKGH

-93 ISAMVVAAIVLYAGF
+93 ISAMMVAAIVLYAGF
-108 AAFVESVKKIFAPV
+108 TAFVESVKKIFNPV
-122 KPDYSTATLIVVASA
+122 QPDYSPMTLIVVTSA
-137 VVVKI
+137 VIVKI
-142 FLGLFVKSK
+142 ILGLFVQRN
-151 GKKVSSATLTAS
+151 GKKVNSTTLTAS

-180 AVIYLFTGVCLEAYL
+180 AIIYLLTGVCLEAYL
-195 GVVISV
+195 GIVISA

-215 DEILGKRIDRALLDE
+215 NEILGKRISRDFLSE
-230 IKQTICEDESVFGAY
+230 IKQTICEDDCVFGAY

-265 PDIMTA
+265 PDVMTA

-282 RNVYNKHGVIL
+282 DKVYKKHGVIL

-306 EIKRM
+306 EIKKM
-311 RADISHIVMSHDNVL
+311 RTDISHIVMSHDNVL
-326 QIHGFYVDL
+326 QIHGFYVNL

-346 DYDSKDRNKMF
+346 DYDSNDRDKMY

-364 QSHYPDFSLKIDVD
+364 QSHYPDFSLKIDMD

>member
-1 MADNDNK
+1 MADKKTTD
-8 NNIENS
+8 IVTPQF
-14 HLSREKVIVRTGIV
+14 SREKVIVRTSIV
-28 GIITNLVLVVFKSFV
+28 GIVTNVLLVVFKSAV
-43 GLMSNSIAIVL
+43 GLLSNSIAIVL
-54 DAINNLSDVLSS
+54 DAVNNLSDVLSS
-66 LITIIGTKLA
+66 LITIVGAKLA
-76 GRTPDKEH
+76 GRMPDKGH

-93 ISAMVVAAIVLYAGF
+93 ISAMMVAAIVLYAGF
-108 AAFVESVKKIFAPV
+108 TAFVESVKKIFNPV
-122 KPDYSTATLIVVASA
+122 QPDYSPMTLIVVTSA
-137 VVVKI
+137 VIVKI
-142 FLGLFVKSK
+142 ILGLFVQRN
-151 GKKVSSATLTAS
+151 GKKVKSTTLTAS

-180 AVIYLFTGVCLEAYL
+180 AIIYLLTGVCLEAYL
-195 GVVISV
+195 GIVISA

-215 DEILGKRIDRALLDE
+215 NEILGKRISRDLLSE
-230 IKQTICEDESVFGAY
+230 IKQTICEDDCVFGAY

-265 PDIMTA
+265 PDVMTA

-282 RNVYNKHGVIL
+282 DKVYKKHGVIL

-306 EIKRM
+306 EIKKM
-311 RADISHIVMSHDNVL
+311 RTDISHIVMSHDNVL
-326 QIHGFYVDL
+326 QIHGFYVNL

-346 DYDSKDRNKMF
+346 DYDSNDRDKMY

-364 QSHYPDFSLKIDVD
+364 QSHYPDFSLKIDMD